1 MKRILPFFIVLA
13 TLMSCSISEDKLDIG
28 NPQLEPGNQPAL
40 DYTFRGVWTVDDIK
54 GNETYARTLIDFK
67 GSNYVACATF
77 PFAAIMEKLLPEV
90 KVAKISDSAPSSV
103 TPTPEEELWI
113 QTLMDHGSD
122 RCLEA
127 NLGVPYRCIGLS
139 EQSIYLEM
147 MPNVTYGTLYLPFI
161 VTKDDGKLMAVVL
174 TIAPTQSTALLD
186 KAGAS
191 FSSRLA
197 VTQIETVTD
206 GQSETRTLLPTAE
219 LYFTSIE
226 RVE

>member
-1 MKRILPFFIVLA
+1 MKRILPFLIVLV
-13 TLMSCSISEDKLDIG
+13 TLLSCSDGTDELISNDPG
-28 NPQLEPGNQPAL
+28 VEPGNQPAL

-90 KVAKISDSAPSSV
+90 KVVKISDSAPSSV